1 MQYVL
6 LSWGFNIA
14 NYAVDSTPYCAD
26 KRAEFVVSH
35 LEQSSTIFSEW
46 LDNNYI
52 KLNTVEGYLL
62 FLCNSRATATID
74 NNYIESEDKQ
84 VLLGITIDSSLTFEN
99 HIDSICKKA
108 NQKFNALAR
117 IVPYMNIYRCKEQ
130 SLSLFWLLN
139 LITAL

>member
-1 MQYVL
+1 M
-6 LSWGFNIA
+6 
-14 NYAVDSTPYCAD
+14 DSTPYCAD

-84 VLLGITIDSSLTFEN
+84 VLLGITIDSSLTFEKPYRQYLQESKSKVQRSCKNRSLHEYIDAKNN
-99 HIDSICKKA
+99 H
-108 NQKFNALAR
+108 
-117 IVPYMNIYRCKEQ
+117 
-130 SLSLFWLLN
+130 
-139 LITAL
+139 